1 MNIFSKIFG
10 SSNNSKK
17 QVYTHYMLYK
27 SKNCY
32 YLKKMK
38 KTIVIFPDRI
48 NTNAHSEAKTQ
59 HVFTKKFR
67 SLLEFWNY
75 ITKPEK
81 WYLEYQANTI
91 QHIEK
96 YIEILAPFIVKSTN
110 ELRRKM
116 EFSDQEI
123 YTIAAWDNLLFR
135 YKEKSELVLK
145 ESQKLKAFCAN
156 CGKERI
162 GFSQRY
168 PKSICHECFPKI
180 TDNTGRSVEFFNS
193 HIGGYGCQGYYSG
206 TNQQEKYELD
216 VCYIGEK
223 EFIAEE
229 ARFGGIVINL
239 KE

>member
-1 MNIFSKIFG
+1 
-10 SSNNSKK
+10 
-17 QVYTHYMLYK
+17 
-27 SKNCY
+27 
-32 YLKKMK
+32 MK